1 VTDTQLQ
8 ARRDISVAFYC
19 EYAASDFEDA
29 RLSGRQVTEMN
40 PLRDE
45 DDILEA
51 LKHLEEDGF
60 LSSDGSNSY
69 SLTSKGKRCID
80 NLPSVSGAV
89 ESQARNYVSLYRDE
103 IV

>member
-1 VTDTQLQ
+1 MTDAQLQ

-19 EYAASDFEDA
+19 EYTASDFEDA

-51 LKHLEEDGF
+51 LEHLEEDGF
-60 LSSDGSNSY
+60 LSSNGSDSY
-69 SLTSKGKRCID
+69 RLTSKGKRCMD

-89 ESQARNYVSLYRDE
+89 ESQAHNYISLYRDE